1 MHILFWRGA
10 CRRRFYGQALL
21 GLMMGALVVALGLF
35 LVGCGSGGS
44 GGSSA
49 PTCDISDDLIDCDGD
64 GVLNGEDNCVGTA
77 NSDQT
82 NSDTDDVGDACDD
95 DDDNDGEPDESDVD
109 ADGDG
114 LIEIADALQFNNIRH
129 NLAGSSYD
137 DEAADTSPADTGDDT
152 GCPAGWWLHWL

>member
-10 CRRRFYGQALL
+10 CRRRFYGQALR
-21 GLMMGALVVALGLF
+21 GLMMMGALVIALGLF

-44 GGSSA
+44 GGSDNGGPGGGA
-49 PTCDISDDLIDCDGD
+49 PTCDITDDLIDCDGD
-64 GVLNGEDNCVGTA
+64 GALNGEDNCVGTA

-82 NSDTDDVGDACDD
+82 NSDTDDVGDACDT
-95 DDDNDGEPDESDVD
+95 DDDNDDEPDETDVD

-114 LIEIADALQFNNIRH
+114 LIEIANAVEFNNIRH

-137 DEAADTSPADTGDDT
+137 DEAADGSAEETGR
-152 GCPAGWWLHWL
+152 